1 MKQYNSKDDHIDELL
16 IKYASLTDPKSFF
29 LNAGAGAGKTRSL
42 VNLLNN
48 ILLENGE
55 YFKITNKKI
64 AVITY
69 TKVASEEIISRVK
82 ENSIFEIS
90 TIHSYAW
97 KAIQGFNG
105 NIKEILMKFLKLEI
119 ESVNQGKARDKQEKL
134 QLLNNKLNEINT
146 KTSFKYSPES
156 TIGEKGSL
164 THSEVLKIFA
174 YLLNTNS
181 LFRNLIST
189 KYPIILI
196 DESQDTNKNILDS
209 FLILNETNNICL
221 GLFGDLMQR
230 VYLDGKADLITALK
244 GLEKPE
250 KKVNWRSYGRIV
262 KFTNNLRKNI
272 DSLQQEVSH
281 EERETQGLLK
291 IYLADNKNDRI
302 QVETEISE
310 IVEKEVIKTGLDK
323 IYSPYTLVLEHRL
336 AAERNGFL
344 ELYDALKSSN
354 DTNSSLIEGESK
366 EHSFFKYIVIPIF
379 HAWKEN
385 DDLKLH
391 LILKEHSHRFDELE
405 NLNIDSYEVLKNLG
419 TDYKEFLD
427 SFKKNLTIGEV
438 LEALVKANLFDLP
451 KKFIKDYE
459 GDTGWKAALE
469 VNFNELVNFYNYTN
483 GLANIVTQQGSKGLE
498 YDHVKVIIDD
508 YNAKGKLF
516 SYEKLFGVKEKT
528 KTDISNENE
537 GKDTSLNKTNRLFYV
552 ACSRTI
558 KSLILVVYTEN
569 PDKVK
574 DFFINNSFASK
585 DEIKVI

>member
-16 IKYASLTDPKSFF
+16 IKYVSLTDPKSFF

-55 YFKITNKKI
+55 YFKTTNKKI

-119 ESVNQGKARDKQEKL
+119 ESVNQGGARNKQEKL

-146 KTSFKYSPES
+146 KISFKYSPES
-156 TIGEKGSL
+156 SIGEKGSL

-181 LFRNLIST
+181 LFRDLIAT

-230 VYLDGKADLITALK
+230 VYLDGKADLITALE

-405 NLNIDSYEVLKNLG
+405 NLNIDSYEVLKKLG

-552 ACSRTI
+552 ACSRAI